1 MNEKTIIN
9 FSINQNKKI
18 TDVYELTPSISN
30 DNRGNIW
37 TSFLAEEVDSILPDP
52 LKMHHDKF
60 SLSKKN
66 VLRGIHGDNKSWKLV
81 TCVYGEIYQVV
92 VDLRKESP
100 TYKTWQSFSISKDRQ
115 SLIMIPPGCGNAYY
129 VKSDEAVYHYKLAYD
144 GDYIDHKDQFTV
156 PWNSKDLNIDWPC
169 KNPILSGRDNK

>member
-1 MNEKTIIN
+1 MNNINHFKIEK
-9 FSINQNKKI
+9 SKKI
-18 TDVYELTPSISN
+18 DGIYIFTPSFGK
-30 DNRGNIW
+30 DDRGIIY
-37 TSFLAEEVDSILPDP
+37 TSFYEDNFKEFLPKN
-52 LKMHHDKF
+52 LKFKHDKF
-60 SLSKKN
+60 SSSNKS
-66 VLRGIHGDNKSWKLV
+66 VLRGIHGDAKSWKLIS
-81 TCVYGEIYQVV
+81 CVYGEIYQVV

-156 PWNSKDLNIDWPC
+156 AWNSKDLNIDWPC